1 MALEDNFLNKD
12 PQNYQTEL
20 EFLLNS
26 GSLSFDDCEALFG
39 SKKITKE
46 DFEYCKEYFEEV

>member
-1 MALEDNFLNKD
+1 MALEDNFLNND

-46 DFEYCKEYFEEV
+46 DFEYCKEFFEEV

>member
-26 GSLSFDDCEALFG
+26 GSLSFDDCEALYN